1 MLFRREREFPA
12 ARLLE
17 ELPGID
23 DVVWS
28 MLARMDAARE
38 RQRFVFL
45 APESR
50 AGTTVLAAATA
61 IGLLQ
66 HRRARVCLVEANLR
80 EPALAQYLGLRPQG
94 LTDLLA
100 GQASLLDCL
109 QQPQGC
115 NGLLVLPAGTARPPI
130 PGEFTTDAFRAIL
143 DQVGERA
150 DYLLIDAPPL
160 LEHVESRLLV
170 RESDGALLVL
180 CTGRTRKTDVERC
193 LAILAE
199 AGAPVMGAVFNA
211 WRPAGRFGR
220 QGFEHLARRQERAL
234 VSPDFAWAGTT
245 EEPGL
250 EEAVVA
256 ADLAVHGTNSHDA
269 PAAAGPLDSGAVP
282 EHVHRAKVELLE
294 RRIAKLTALLEQAEQ
309 NLARVAA
316 MRGDDP
322 GIASIYRSVQG
333 LAPDERAFAFKQK
346 LMKKIFQANLELKQE
361 LARHP

>member
-1 MLFRREREFPA
+1 MARRRERDFPA

-17 ELPGID
+17 QLPGID

-28 MLARMDAARE
+28 LLARLDAASE

-50 AGTTVLAAATA
+50 AGTTVIAAATA

-66 HRRARVCLVEANLR
+66 HRRARVCLVEANVQ
-80 EPALAQYLGLRPQG
+80 EPALAQYLGLRPTG

-109 QQPQGC
+109 QQPRGC
-115 NGLLVLPAGTARPPI
+115 TGLRVLPAGTARPPI

-143 DQVGERA
+143 DEVAAQA

-160 LEHVESRLLV
+160 LEHIESRQLV

-193 LAILAE
+193 RAILAE
-199 AGAPVMGAVFNA
+199 SGAPVMGAIFNA
-211 WRPAGRFGR
+211 WRPAGPFGR
-220 QGFEHLARRQERAL
+220 PAFDPKPPERAL
-234 VSPDFAWAGTT
+234 VSPDFAWAGTA
-245 EEPGL
+245 EEP
-250 EEAVVA
+250 E
-256 ADLAVHGTNSHDA
+256 LATAIASAELATAGTNGHA
-269 PAAAGPLDSGAVP
+269 GQAAAGPVPPGSVP
-282 EHVHRAKVELLE
+282 EQVHRAKVELLE
-294 RRIAKLTALLEQAEQ
+294 RRIAKLTTLLEQAEQ
-309 NLARVAA
+309 NLARLAA

-322 GIASIYRSVQG
+322 GLASIYRTVQG
-333 LAPDERAFAFKQK
+333 LSPDERAFAFKQK
-346 LMKKIFQANLELKQE
+346 LMQKIFQANLEIKQE
-361 LARHP
+361 LARHQ